1 MKLIGKGFLIGMAVG
16 AGRIGYN
23 LVIAIDLVLTRK
35 LTKKLEKATAKLHEL
50 NEEAAT
56 TGDANVDDGK

>member
-16 AGRIGYN
+16 AGRCGY
-23 LVIAIDLVLTRK
+23 DLFMALPMVLWK
-35 LTKKLEKATAKLHEL
+35 SLDKKIEKATAKLKEL